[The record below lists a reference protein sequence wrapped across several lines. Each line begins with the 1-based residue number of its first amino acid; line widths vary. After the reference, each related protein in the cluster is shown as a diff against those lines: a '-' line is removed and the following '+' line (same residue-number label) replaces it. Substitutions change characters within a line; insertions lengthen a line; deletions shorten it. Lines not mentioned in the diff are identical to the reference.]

1 MSAERDGSDD
11 RHENDGELVGRGNAR
26 RIAKLERGSS
36 KAAMRLSQAGQQQK

>member
-1 MSAERDGSDD
+1 MFAERDDSDD
-11 RHENDGELVGRGNAR
+11 RDENDAELVERGNAR